1 MSGCFERQDKLIAST
16 TKHMPRFADNMA
28 RGLAS
33 IMAVAGDMAS
43 VAAMSAVGPMVA
55 GGGHGRRQLQHQ
67 QHPVMRLPGLC
78 LNK

>member
-1 MSGCFERQDKLIAST
+1 
-16 TKHMPRFADNMA
+16 MA

-33 IMAVAGDMAS
+33 IMVVAGDMAS

-55 GGGHGRRQLQHQ
+55 GGGHGRRRLQHQ
-67 QHPVMRLPGLC
+67 QHRVMRLPGLC